1 MSGGGGREGVASGS
15 SSQDRFRPAA
25 RASVRDVHRLRLP
38 IENIRMELVS
48 IEARTALVAS
58 TQRSEFRDG
67 TAAYDAASMA
77 MIRLAALLERQEMTE
92 TAGAALSPDELAA
105 IRTTRNI
112 AAHAGYRNMNDDL
125 LWLAVTERVPDIL
138 ERLLSALPRA

>member
-1 MSGGGGREGVASGS
+1 
-15 SSQDRFRPAA
+15 
-25 RASVRDVHRLRLP
+25 
-38 IENIRMELVS
+38 MELVS

-105 IRTTRNI
+105 IRTTSNI

>member
-1 MSGGGGREGVASGS
+1 
-15 SSQDRFRPAA
+15 
-25 RASVRDVHRLRLP
+25 
-38 IENIRMELVS
+38 MELVS

-58 TQRSEFRDG
+58 TEKSEFRDG

-105 IRTTRNI
+105 TSTFLPGRPDR
-112 AAHAGYRNMNDDL
+112 MDDYFGL
-125 LWLAVTERVPDIL
+125 REELVRSARRSCGRRVRP
-138 ERLLSALPRA
+138 